1 MCFFLPGLQMILCK
15 PAQFKYLFSTSYAF
29 LSIYEQSVLFYS
41 LLYIFCSLF
50 FRHCLSYI
58 IHWYIIHRLMIF
70 CLFLQPRLRLLI
82 ESLLARNRIQMFLPF
97 LSRYIMNRYRH
108 NLRILFNS
116 SDTSVLT
123 FSASAAFSSRLRPGY
138 IDIAMC
144 GMIFL
149 LCTNSTLPK
158 YPRFPRASAA
168 DTRRHCGY
176 MNQQSFSA
184 GSDL

>member
-97 LSRYIMNRYRH
+97 LSRYIMNCH
-108 NLRILFNS
+108 PISPFMLRVSALLHCFFRES
-116 SDTSVLT
+116 SEAGFYQD
-123 FSASAAFSSRLRPGY
+123 FFE
-138 IDIAMC
+138 
-144 GMIFL
+144 IFL
-149 LCTNSTLPK
+149 
-158 YPRFPRASAA
+158 FI
-168 DTRRHCGY
+168 
-176 MNQQSFSA
+176 
-184 GSDL
+184 

>member
-58 IHWYIIHRLMIF
+58 IHLYIIHRLMIF

-108 NLRILFNS
+108 NLQ
-116 SDTSVLT
+116 
-123 FSASAAFSSRLRPGY
+123 
-138 IDIAMC
+138 
-144 GMIFL
+144 L

-184 GSDL
+184 DSVL

>member
-70 CLFLQPRLRLLI
+70 CLFLQLRLRLLI

-97 LSRYIMNRYRH
+97 LRSF
-108 NLRILFNS
+108 FNS

>member
-1 MCFFLPGLQMILCK
+1 MCFFLPGLQMILCN

-29 LSIYEQSVLFYS
+29 LSIYEQPVLFYS

-58 IHWYIIHRLMIF
+58 IHWYIIHRRMIF

-108 NLRILFNS
+108 NLPDPSLILLIPALWPS
-116 SDTSVLT
+116 QPVLP
-123 FSASAAFSSRLRPGY
+123 SLPAPSRVHRY
-138 IDIAMC
+138 CNVWHD
-144 GMIFL
+144 
-149 LCTNSTLPK
+149 
-158 YPRFPRASAA
+158 FPPL
-168 DTRRHCGY
+168 Y
-176 MNQQSFSA
+176 
-184 GSDL
+184 